1 MPQSDTTTT
10 PSFDDLLLRLLHI
23 VGQQGLLTESGDM
36 TAYALEHR
44 GNYPGKALAVVRPG
58 STEEVSQ
65 VVRACAQSGA
75 RLIPQGGNTGL
86 VGGSTPDESGLEIV
100 LSLTRM
106 NRIREVNPQDN
117 TMTVEAGCILQ
128 NVQEA
133 AAEKNRM
140 FPLTLGSEGT
150 ATIGGNLS
158 TNAGGD
164 QVIRYGNTREQALGL
179 EVVLADGRI
188 WNGLSSLRKDNTGYD
203 LKHLFIGGE
212 GTLGIITAATI
223 KLYSVPRQQA
233 TAWIAIRNPAEA
245 VSLLSLLRENLG
257 DRITAFEIM
266 ARETVNLVLMHFPAM
281 REPLQEAA
289 PWVILAE
296 VSETSLRV
304 PLQEEFETVL
314 AQAMEEDMV
323 LDVALAASEQQSKS
337 MWDIRSHIPEAQR
350 KDGPSI
356 KHDISVPISR
366 IAEFVDAAGPAMNA
380 IIPGIRCIT
389 FGHVGDGNLHFN
401 QSKPASISKEDFLA
415 REAAIHEVVHEAAAR
430 VNGSISA
437 EHGIGRQKQDILIRY
452 KDPVAISLMYSIKHA
467 FDPNN
472 TLNPGRLLPARN
484 TQSHSDKVE

>member
-1 MPQSDTTTT
+1 MSLPDLTDR
-10 PSFDDLLLRLLHI
+10 PFADLLSGLQRI
-23 VGQQGLLTESGDM
+23 VGPAGLLTEPED
-36 TAYALEHR
+36 TAAYALEHR
-44 GNYPGKALAVVRPG
+44 GNYPGKALAVVRPA
-58 STEEVSQ
+58 SVEEVSQ
-65 VVRACAQSGA
+65 VVRACAQRGA

-86 VGGSTPDESGLEIV
+86 VGGSTPDESGQEIV
-100 LSLTRM
+100 LSLGRM
-106 NRIREVNPQDN
+106 NRIRDINPQDN

-128 NVQEA
+128 NIQEA
-133 AAEKNRM
+133 AAAQNRM

-188 WNGLSSLRKDNTGYD
+188 WHGLSSLRKDNTGYD

-212 GTLGIITAATI
+212 GTLGVITAATL
-223 KLYSVPRQQA
+223 KLYPVARQQA
-233 TAWIAIRNPAEA
+233 TAWIAIRSPADA
-245 VSLLSLLRENLG
+245 VSLLSFLRENLG
-257 DRITAFEIM
+257 DRVTAFEIM

-281 REPLQEAA
+281 REPLPEAA

-296 VSETSLRV
+296 VSETSVRV

-314 AQAMEEDMV
+314 AEAMERELV
-323 LDVALAASEQQSKS
+323 LDVALAASEQQSKA

-366 IAEFVDAAGPAMNA
+366 IAEFVEVAVPAMNA
-380 IIPGIRCIT
+380 IVPDIRCIT

-401 QSKPASISKEDFLA
+401 QSKPASISKEAFLERA
-415 REAAIHEVVHEAAAR
+415 AAIHEVVHEAAAR

-452 KDPVAISLMYSIKHA
+452 KDPVAISLMISIKQA
-467 FDPNN
+467 LDPSNL
-472 TLNPGRLLPARN
+472 LNPGRLLPAAH
-484 TQSHSDKVE
+484 TLSSQG

>member
-1 MPQSDTTTT
+1 MPQPDLASR
-10 PSFDDLLLRLLHI
+10 PLSDLLRRLQRI
-23 VGQQGLLTESGDM
+23 VGPKALLTESED
-36 TAYALEHR
+36 TAAYALEHR

-106 NRIREVNPQDN
+106 NRIRDVNSQDN

-133 AAEKNRM
+133 AAKENRM

-212 GTLGIITAATI
+212 GTLGIITAATM
-223 KLYSVPRQQA
+223 KLYPVPRQQS

-245 VSLLSLLRENLG
+245 VSLLSFLRENLG

-289 PWVILAE
+289 AWVILAE

-323 LDVALAASEQQSKS
+323 LDVALATSEQQSKS

-366 IAEFVDAAGPAMNA
+366 IAEFVDAAGSAMNA

-401 QSKPASISKEDFLA
+401 QSKPASISNEAFLA

-467 FDPNN
+467 FDPDN

>member
-1 MPQSDTTTT
+1 MPQSDKTAD
-10 PSFDDLLLRLLHI
+10 SVNELLDRLRQI
-23 VGQQGLLTESGDM
+23 VGPQGLLTEPED
-36 TAYALEHR
+36 TAAYALEHR

-58 STEEVSQ
+58 NTEEVSQ
-65 VVRACAQSGA
+65 VIRACAQSGV

-86 VGGSTPDESGLEIV
+86 VGGSTPDESGQEIV

-106 NRIREVNPQDN
+106 NRIRDVNPQDN

-133 AAEKNRM
+133 AAAHNRL

-179 EVVLADGRI
+179 EVVLADGRV

-212 GTLGIITAATI
+212 GTLGIITAATLKI
-223 KLYSVPRQQA
+223 YPVPRQQA
-233 TAWIAIRNPAEA
+233 TAWIAINNPADA
-245 VSLLSLLRENLG
+245 VSLLAFLRESLG
-257 DRITAFEIM
+257 DRVTAFEIM
-266 ARETVNLVLMHFPAM
+266 ARETVNLVLMHFPDM
-281 REPLQEAA
+281 REPLLQAA

-304 PLQEEFETVL
+304 PLQEELEFVL
-314 AQAMEEDMV
+314 AEAMEKNMV
-323 LDVALAASEQQSKS
+323 LDVALAASEQQSRA
-337 MWDIRSHIPEAQR
+337 MWDIRSHVPEAQR
-350 KDGPSI
+350 KDGPSM
-356 KHDISVPISR
+356 KHDISVPISS
-366 IAEFVDAAGPAMNA
+366 IADFVAAAGPAMDA

-401 QSKPASISKEDFLA
+401 QSKPDSISREAFLA
-415 REAAIHEVVHEAAAR
+415 RQEAIHEVVHETAAR
-430 VNGSISA
+430 FHGSISA

-452 KDPVAISLMYSIKHA
+452 KDPVAISLMYEIKKA
-467 FDPNN
+467 FDPGN
-472 TLNPGRLLPARN
+472 TLNPGRLLPVEGSHGK
-484 TQSHSDKVE
+484 TQT